1 MKKIILFTFAFALV
15 SLLQMRDAVANN
27 VSIPEAPTL
36 HSRGGVDAQGIPG
49 TVYIRFPLRWENS
62 WRSRRPNNHDGVW
75 VFVKA
80 WDGNEW
86 THVYLSPDSTR
97 HHFGLG
103 AGALHQHIHANSDIG
118 TVLQQEERNLMAVEL
133 GFSYAQI
140 NRFDLASPWTR
151 EVVGVF
157 IHRVGTGR
165 GTVNLTDVNLFWPY
179 ERQGFFRD
187 DQLAVKVFAIEMV
200 FVPTGHFYLG
210 CSGTNATWAAHSFT
224 SYGSALGNP
233 FRVDSEDSI
242 TLRNSTNRTELWAV
256 GMDAAATW
264 HTGAGTI
271 PQAFPKG
278 YRAFWIM
285 KHEVTQ
291 QAYADFLNA
300 ISFVHQDAHSG
311 SRDASG
317 NVVTL
322 LSNAVV
328 GHNPWNNAANAL
340 WHYRNHLVVTQVGDR
355 VQFGVNARLLTAN
368 NPANFSAT
376 VERERYD
383 GDGVDIVGIDGQD
396 LAMNF
401 VSWFNLLA
409 FAEFSGLR
417 PMTELEFEKASRG
430 PIFPVPGEFVWGSV
444 LLNEVFTAW
453 NVVNTNGAWNTASS
467 GLLAHF
473 NSGDEVLAVG
483 RNSHSIHALLRR
495 SLANASGTQSTH
507 SSVARSVMRVGA
519 FARENTTRE
528 SAGATFW
535 GVLNMSDNVNEM
547 VVSAT
552 HSAGFVFNGHH
563 GTGNLRVDGHIQD
576 QPLRVWPI
584 AQGSHFPRGFR
595 AVQWLDAGNI
605 TIGNWGGAGTSGVI
619 TITTA
624 WDGGRIS
631 NRSGAPMHY
640 HYRNNN
646 PIRYQ
651 GGIRLVRTQHWLTTS
666 RDFVAGVGSVPSPIP
681 PPVIPDDDDG
691 A

>member
-1 MKKIILFTFAFALV
+1 V
-15 SLLQMRDAVANN
+15 RDAVANN

-36 HSRGGVDAQGIPG
+36 HSRGEVDAQGIPG
-49 TVYIRFPLRWENS
+49 TVYIQFPLRWENS
-62 WRSRRPNNHDGVW
+62 WRARRPNNHDGVW

-118 TVLQQEERNLMAVEL
+118 TVLQQEENNLMAVEL

-165 GTVNLTDVNLFWPY
+165 GTVNLTHVNLFWPY

-200 FVPTGHFYLG
+200 FVPQGHFYLG
-210 CSGTNATWAAHSFT
+210 CSGTNAAWAQNSFT
-224 SYGSALGNP
+224 SYGETLGFP
-233 FRVDSEDSI
+233 FRVNSEDSI
-242 TLRNSTNRTELWAV
+242 QLRNSTDRETLWAM
-256 GMDAAATW
+256 GMGAEATW
-264 HTGAGTI
+264 HTGAATI
-271 PQAFPKG
+271 PAAFPKG

-311 SRDASG
+311 SRDAAG
-317 NVVTL
+317 LVTTN
-322 LSNAVV
+322 LSDAVI
-328 GHNPWNNAANAL
+328 GRNPWNNALGAQGAINNAAASSL
-340 WHYRNHLVVTQVGDR
+340 WHFRNHLVVTQVGDI
-355 VQFGVNARLLTAN
+355 VQFGVNARGLIGAGVN
-368 NPANFSAT
+368 ADGVNNFSGIE
-376 VERERYD
+376 ERPRLDGTGYD
-383 GDGVDIVGIDGQD
+383 RVGIDGQD

-417 PMTELEFEKASRG
+417 PMTELEFEAASRG

-444 LLNEVFTAW
+444 LLNEDHTW
-453 NVVNTNGAWNTASS
+453 WNTVPAAGWNSTPR
-467 GLLAHF
+467 GHIQQF
-473 NSGDEVLAVG
+473 NSGDEHFAVG
-483 RNSHSIHALLRR
+483 RNSVSTFALHR
-495 SLANASGTQSTH
+495 TQRPNSSAWATIN
-507 SSVARSVMRVGA
+507 SSATRSVARVGA
-519 FARENTTRE
+519 FARDNTTRE

-547 VVSAT
+547 VVNAT
-552 HSAGFVFNGHH
+552 HSSGFVFNGHH
-563 GTGNLRVDGHIQD
+563 GTGNLRVDGNIQN
-576 QPLRVWPI
+576 QPHRVWPT
-584 AQGSHFPRGFR
+584 AQGSFFARGFR
-595 AVQWLDAGNI
+595 TPQNPAGP
-605 TIGNWGGAGTSGVI
+605 GQSLNWNASSPTFLI
-619 TITTA
+619 QT
-624 WDGGRIS
+624 DFNGGRIS
-631 NRSGAPMHY
+631 NRGGAGMHY

-646 PIRYQ
+646 PIRYE
-651 GGIRLVRTQHWLTTS
+651 GGIRLVRTHHWLTTS
-666 RDFVAGVGSVPSPIP
+666 RDFMAGTGATPTP
-681 PPVIPDDDDG
+681 PPTTPTPPADSDD
-691 A
+691 